1 MSGKKILVT
10 GGAGFIGS
18 HIVDRLIDLGHEV
31 TVVDSLS
38 SGSVDNLPN
47 NISLYQKDI
56 SDQDLS
62 EVFEKETPEVV
73 FHLAA
78 QISVQDSMRNPSKDA
93 ESNVLGSI
101 NVLENC
107 VKYGVNKVIYTS
119 SGGAMYGEP
128 LYLPCDENHP
138 VNPLSHY
145 GVSKFAVENYL
156 HVHHVSDGL
165 NYTVL
170 RLSNVYGPRQDPS
183 GEAGVVAIFTQ
194 AMLSR
199 SDLIINGSGD
209 QERDFVYVGDVAE
222 ASALAIENGS
232 NEAFNICTGRG
243 ASVNEIYRLLK
254 DAISYPGQAT
264 NGPAKPGEV
273 FKIYLD
279 PRKAMEK
286 LGWQPDI
293 SLENG
298 MRMTVDWFRRTMLA
312 QQQQ

>member
-18 HIVDRLIDLGHEV
+18 HIVDRLLNLGHEV
-31 TVVDSLS
+31 TVVDNLS
-38 SGSVDNLPN
+38 SGSIANLPA
-47 NISLYQKDI
+47 NISLHKKDI

-62 EVFEKETPEVV
+62 KVFEKETPEVV

-107 VKYGVNKVIYTS
+107 VRYNVEKVVYTS
-119 SGGAMYGEP
+119 SGGAMYGDP
-128 LYLPCDENHP
+128 LYLPCDEDHP

-194 AMLSR
+194 AMLNR
-199 SDLIINGSGD
+199 SDLIINGSGE

-222 ASALAIENGS
+222 AGALAIDNG
-232 NEAFNICTGRG
+232 NTEAFNICTGRG
-243 ASVNEIYRLLK
+243 TSVNEIYRLLK
-254 DAISYPGQAT
+254 EAISYPGQASK
-264 NGPAKPGEV
+264 GPAKPGEV

-279 PRKAMEK
+279 PAKAVEK

-293 SLENG
+293 SLESG

-312 QQQQ
+312 QQSQ

>member
-38 SGSVDNLPN
+38 SGNVDNLPS
-47 NISLYQKDI
+47 NISIHQKDI

-93 ESNVLGSI
+93 VSNVLGSI
-101 NVLENC
+101 NVFENC
-107 VKYGVNKVIYTS
+107 VKYGVKKVIYTS

-145 GVSKFAVENYL
+145 GVSKFAVEKYL
-156 HVHHVSDGL
+156 HVHHASDGL

-222 ASALAIENGS
+222 ASALAIDNGS

-273 FKIYLD
+273 FQIYLD
-279 PRKAMEK
+279 PTKAMEK